1 MEEREVIEIL
11 KGIIERDN
19 ATKEKILDTLKTI
32 SKNNNITNCI
42 IVAIFVFSI
51 VLFLLIFY
59 TL

>member
-19 ATKEKILDTLKTI
+19 VTKEKILDTLKTI
-32 SKNNNITNCI
+32 SRNNNIANCA
-42 IVAIFVFSI
+42 IVAIFLFSI

>member
-1 MEEREVIEIL
+1 MEEKEIIEFL

-19 ATKEKILDTLKTI
+19 ATKEKILDTLKII

>member
-1 MEEREVIEIL
+1 MEEKEIIEFL

-19 ATKEKILDTLKTI
+19 VTKEKILDTLKTI
-32 SKNNNITNCI
+32 SRNNNITNCI

>member
-19 ATKEKILDTLKTI
+19 VTKEKILDTLKTI
-32 SKNNNITNCI
+32 SRNNNITNCI

>member
-1 MEEREVIEIL
+1 MEEKEIIEFL

>member
-32 SKNNNITNCI
+32 SRNNNITNCI

>member
-1 MEEREVIEIL
+1 MEEKEIIEFL

-32 SKNNNITNCI
+32 SRNNNITNCI

>member
-1 MEEREVIEIL
+1 MEEKEVIEFL

-19 ATKEKILDTLKTI
+19 VTKEKILDTLKTI
-32 SKNNNITNCI
+32 SRNNNITNCI

>member
-1 MEEREVIEIL
+1 MEEKEVIEFL

-19 ATKEKILDTLKTI
+19 ITKEKILDTLKTI
-32 SKNNNITNCI
+32 SRNNNITNCI
-42 IVAIFVFSI
+42 IVSIFVFSI